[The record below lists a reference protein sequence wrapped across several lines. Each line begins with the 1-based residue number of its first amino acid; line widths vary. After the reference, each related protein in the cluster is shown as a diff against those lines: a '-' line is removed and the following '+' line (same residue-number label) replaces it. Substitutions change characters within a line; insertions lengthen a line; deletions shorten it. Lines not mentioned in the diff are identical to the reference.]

1 MLGKMIKHEF
11 KASGRLLIPLFLIVI
26 VMTPVLSLLN
36 KLASNIGNE
45 SLIGKILS
53 GLSMGSFVLMIIG
66 ASVAAFIY
74 IMVRFY
80 KTIATSEAY
89 LTFCLPV
96 NSHQVVLSKLVVAIV
111 WQLATIIIAVGSVYS
126 MLIITGTIEPGEV
139 YNFLDK
145 MIVFAGGGSGTLLGY
160 LIKISIIIFIS
171 MITSTLSWFLAV
183 CLGQMSK
190 ENRAL
195 MSIAMYMGIYMAS
208 QIVYTIVLLPFIFAN
223 ASDINFG
230 EAKALNL
237 DMNTN
242 IPTGILLTVGI
253 VNVVLAIVYYIVS
266 TRTLTKKTNVK

>member
-1 MLGKMIKHEF
+1 
-11 KASGRLLIPLFLIVI
+11 
-26 VMTPVLSLLN
+26 
-36 KLASNIGNE
+36 
-45 SLIGKILS
+45 
-53 GLSMGSFVLMIIG
+53 
-66 ASVAAFIY
+66 
-74 IMVRFY
+74 MVRFY

-96 NSHQVVLSKLVVAIV
+96 NSHHVVLSKLIVAIV

-195 MSIAMYMGIYMAS
+195 MSIVMYVGIYMAS
-208 QIVYTIVLLPFIFAN
+208 QIVYTIGTAAFLSSQTHPI
-223 ASDINFG
+223 
-230 EAKALNL
+230 
-237 DMNTN
+237 
-242 IPTGILLTVGI
+242 
-253 VNVVLAIVYYIVS
+253 
-266 TRTLTKKTNVK
+266 